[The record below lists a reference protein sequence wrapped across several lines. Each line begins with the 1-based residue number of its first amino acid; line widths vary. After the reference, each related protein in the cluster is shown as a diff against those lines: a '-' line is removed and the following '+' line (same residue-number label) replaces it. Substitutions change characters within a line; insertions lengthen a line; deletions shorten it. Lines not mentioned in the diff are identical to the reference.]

1 VIYLRQFHWEAFV
14 LKQIHFIACMAA
26 AVLASGAQAQA
37 PIGSG
42 GTQTTS
48 PPEHSSKLQDIHL
61 HGDVSEV
68 LEKGFGLFG
77 IQVVLVSSPYSTPRL
92 LKIDI
97 NDADLNAAGAVLSA
111 MTHCFFV
118 TLDSHL
124 ILAVPDDRTNQA
136 KFQRLNTETFVV
148 PNLAAANPQFRSS
161 VVELLTSVFGV
172 ANPSL
177 VGDTAVVRASPE
189 DLYSIRKTLSTL
201 YRPEPQ
207 VLIDVKT
214 YVISRTHN
222 RNTGVQL
229 PRKVVIFNVYSEAE
243 SLISSNSSI
252 VQELIQAGLVT
263 AGDTLGIAELLVAE
277 GYASNSVLGTSSVYF
292 GGGKTATGLQF
303 DSVSGNASL
312 SVSSVKELQ
321 ETTLHLITGQSGT
334 LRVGQRYPILTSTT
348 SSLGS
353 SSNASTTPTIQ
364 YEDLGLTLEA
374 KLQVVADK
382 EVLVHLHETI
392 RSLAGTSLN
401 NIPILDNQDVS
412 TDLSIPGGVTTVL
425 VSNLNRSETL
435 ATQGVVDAIPTDS
448 SRDMT
453 ESQLVITITPV
464 VTRITKP

>member
-1 VIYLRQFHWEAFV
+1 
-14 LKQIHFIACMAA
+14 
-26 AVLASGAQAQA
+26 
-37 PIGSG
+37 
-42 GTQTTS
+42 
-48 PPEHSSKLQDIHL
+48 
-61 HGDVSEV
+61 
-68 LEKGFGLFG
+68 
-77 IQVVLVSSPYSTPRL
+77 
-92 LKIDI
+92 
-97 NDADLNAAGAVLSA
+97 
-111 MTHCFFV
+111 
-118 TLDSHL
+118 
-124 ILAVPDDRTNQA
+124 
-136 KFQRLNTETFVV
+136 
-148 PNLAAANPQFRSS
+148 
-161 VVELLTSVFGV
+161 
-172 ANPSL
+172 
-177 VGDTAVVRASPE
+177 
-189 DLYSIRKTLSTL
+189 
-201 YRPEPQ
+201 
-207 VLIDVKT
+207 
-214 YVISRTHN
+214 
-222 RNTGVQL
+222 
-229 PRKVVIFNVYSEAE
+229 
-243 SLISSNSSI
+243 
-252 VQELIQAGLVT
+252 
-263 AGDTLGIAELLVAE
+263 
-277 GYASNSVLGTSSVYF
+277 VYF

-312 SVSSVKELQ
+312 SDSSVKELQ
-321 ETTLHLITGQSGT
+321 DAKLQLINGQTGT

-401 NIPILDNQDVS
+401 NIPILDNQEVS

>member
-1 VIYLRQFHWEAFV
+1 M
-14 LKQIHFIACMAA
+14 KQIRFILFMAA
-26 AVLASGAQAQA
+26 AVLASAAQEQA

-42 GTQTTS
+42 GILNTPVPRHPSQ
-48 PPEHSSKLQDIHL
+48 LQDIHL
-61 HGDVSEV
+61 RGDVPEV

-77 IQVVLVSSPYSTPRL
+77 IQVVLVSSPGSIPHM

-97 NDADLNAAGAVLSA
+97 DGADLNAAGAVLSA

-118 TLDSHL
+118 TLNSHL
-124 ILAVPDDRTNQA
+124 VLAISD
-136 KFQRLNTETFVV
+136 NTISHAYLGRISTEALVL
-148 PNLAAANPQFRSS
+148 PNLTTGTPQDRSS

-172 ANPSL
+172 ASPLL
-177 VGDTAVVRASPE
+177 VGNTAVVTASPE

-201 YRPEPQ
+201 YRPECQ

-214 YVISRTHN
+214 YLISRTHN
-222 RNTGVQL
+222 TNSGVQL
-229 PRKVVIFNVYSEAE
+229 PRKVVIFNVYSAAE

-292 GGGKTATGLQF
+292 GGGKTATGVQF
-303 DSVSGNASL
+303 ESVSGNASL

-321 ETTLHLITGQSGT
+321 NATLHLVTGQSGT

-348 SSLGS
+348 TSLGS
-353 SSNASTTPTIQ
+353 SSKASITPTIQ

-374 KLQVVADK
+374 KPQVLADK

-401 NIPILDNQDVS
+401 NIPLLENQEVS
-412 TDLSIPGGVTTVL
+412 TDLSIPDGVTTVL

-435 ATQGVVDAIPTDS
+435 ATQGITDAITTDNS
-448 SRDMT
+448 KDVT
-453 ESQLVITITPV
+453 ESQLVITITPA
-464 VTRITKP
+464 VTRMNKP

>member
-1 VIYLRQFHWEAFV
+1 M
-14 LKQIHFIACMAA
+14 KQIRFILFMAA
-26 AVLASGAQAQA
+26 AVLASAAQEQA

-42 GTQTTS
+42 GILNTPVPRHPSQ
-48 PPEHSSKLQDIHL
+48 LQDIHL
-61 HGDVSEV
+61 RGDVPEV

-77 IQVVLVSSPYSTPRL
+77 IQVVLVSSPGSIPHM

-97 NDADLNAAGAVLSA
+97 DGADLNAAGAVLSA

-118 TLDSHL
+118 TLNSHL
-124 ILAVPDDRTNQA
+124 VLAISNNKVSHAYLGRIS
-136 KFQRLNTETFVV
+136 TEALVL
-148 PNLAAANPQFRSS
+148 PNLTTGTPQDRSS

-172 ANPSL
+172 ASPLL
-177 VGDTAVVRASPE
+177 VGNTAVVTASPE

-201 YRPEPQ
+201 YRPERQ

-214 YVISRTHN
+214 YLISRTHN
-222 RNTGVQL
+222 TNSGVQL
-229 PRKVVIFNVYSEAE
+229 PRKVVIFNVYSAAE

-292 GGGKTATGLQF
+292 GGGKTATGVQF

-321 ETTLHLITGQSGT
+321 NATLHLVAGQSGT

-348 SSLGS
+348 TSLGS
-353 SSNASTTPTIQ
+353 SSKASITPTIQ

-374 KLQVVADK
+374 KPQVLADK

-401 NIPILDNQDVS
+401 NIPLLENQEVS
-412 TDLSIPGGVTTVL
+412 TDLSIPDGVTTVL

-435 ATQGVVDAIPTDS
+435 ATQGITDAITTDNS
-448 SRDMT
+448 QDVT
-453 ESQLVITITPV
+453 ESQLVITITPA
-464 VTRITKP
+464 VTMMNKP